1 MNLQTMIVFS
11 QAYQFCLKYNRKTE
25 FRKLCEKL
33 RKHLE
38 DIGKLP
44 PQTINV
50 SLTRQETQ
58 QYNLETR
65 LIQLDYAIQMELWQV
80 SCRGSV
86 RAIN

>member
-1 MNLQTMIVFS
+1 M
-11 QAYQFCLKYNRKTE
+11 KYNRKTE

-50 SLTRQETQ
+50 SLTRPETQ

-80 SCRGSV
+80 SYRES
-86 RAIN
+86 RSSINKMAILI